1 MLNFR
6 EKRSER
12 RRKIFLR
19 AEVSGTGAGATTA
32 IDCIIRD
39 VSRSGCKLES
49 EDING
54 LANDLCLAISGFS
67 EPIRGQLVWQNGN
80 FAGVRFIRDN
90 TIALPVSRHAAANQ
104 LMSTEGAEAVCGNK

>member
-1 MLNFR
+1 MLDFR

-19 AEVSGTGAGATTA
+19 AKVSGTGAGATKA

-49 EDING
+49 EDIND
-54 LANDLCLAISGFS
+54 LANDLCLAINGFR
-67 EPIRGQLVWQNGN
+67 ETIRGHIVWRDGN
-80 FAGVRFIRDN
+80 YAGVRFIRD
-90 TIALPVSRHAAANQ
+90 AADVLAH
-104 LMSTEGAEAVCGNK
+104 